1 MEIMTLFVFLLLDAV
16 TNAPAWSKPL
26 LAKESS
32 DRKSP
37 DAMKVTEASAQESSL
52 LSGTE
57 LDKG

>member
-1 MEIMTLFVFLLLDAV
+1 MTLFVFLLLDAV

-37 DAMKVTEASAQESSL
+37 DAMKITEASAQESSL